1 MEKIE
6 IEKFEK
12 ENSDKLKSKCDV
24 LTNKQNLE
32 RNALRQKLDL
42 EFEIMKRTK
51 ETELAKIILKYK
63 NKRKDLNWLH
73 KSQLYQSEQRLSKA
87 SNLLKIFF

>member
-1 MEKIE
+1 MEKTE

-12 ENSDKLKSKCDV
+12 ENADKLKSKCDG
-24 LTNKQNLE
+24 LTHKQNLE

-42 EFEIMKRTK
+42 EFEMLKKQK

-63 NKRKDLNWLH
+63 HKRKDLTWLH
-73 KSQLYQSEQRLSKA
+73 KNQIYQNEQILSKA
-87 SNLLKIFF
+87 SKI

>member
-1 MEKIE
+1 MENIE
-6 IEKFEK
+6 TAKFEK
-12 ENSDKLKSKCDV
+12 ENADKLKSKCDV
-24 LTNKQNLE
+24 LTHKQNLE

-42 EFEIMKRTK
+42 EFEIMKKQK

-73 KSQLYQSEQRLSKA
+73 KSQVYQSEQRLSKA
-87 SNLLKIFF
+87 SNLFL